1 MKITLFD
8 SIYHKQLLPLTY
20 TRPVARLRVGILT
33 IQEKWDK
40 YTVEPVALRTQEYLS
55 KAFKSNLKGGGIGI
69 NASVLPNEDL
79 IDEIGELNEKH
90 LLVKNGKVIAINPLP
105 SAEDDLSEVL
115 SSFKQVESEVEFNQI
130 ENTWD
135 IFKLNDPEIKS
146 DLALIKEKAKFVTP
160 SNTNTII
167 GDEVY
172 IEEGATVECAILN
185 STTGPIYVAS
195 GAEIMEG
202 SVVRGALAM
211 LKGSVLK
218 LGTKIYGAT
227 TLGPYTKVGGEVNNS
242 VFQGYSNKGHD
253 GFLGNS
259 VIGEW
264 CNLGADTNNSNLKNN
279 YSNVK
284 VWSYAQEDFIDS
296 ELQFCG
302 LIMGDH
308 SKSAINTMFN
318 TGTVVGVNAN
328 IFGGGFPPKFIPSY
342 SWGNNDFTEYHF
354 EKSIE
359 VAKVVCE
366 RRNVALG
373 VHEEAVLK
381 HIFEESKKFR
391 HH

>member
-20 TRPVARLRVGILT
+20 TRPVAKLRVGILT

-40 YTVEPVALRTQEYLS
+40 YATEPVAIRTQEYLS
-55 KAFKSNLKGGGIGI
+55 KAFKSNIKAGGIGI
-69 NASVLPNEDL
+69 NASVLPSADL
-79 IDEIGELNEKH
+79 IDEIGELPEKH
-90 LLVKNGKVIAINPLP
+90 LLVKAGKVIAINPLP
-105 SAEDDLSEVL
+105 STEDDLGVVL
-115 SSFKQVESEVEFNQI
+115 GTFKQIESEAEFNQI

-135 IFKLNDPEIKS
+135 IFLLNDAEIRA
-146 DLALIKEKAKFVTP
+146 DIELLKEKAKFVTP
-160 SNTNTII
+160 SSTNTII

-172 IEEGATVECAILN
+172 IEEGAIVECAILN
-185 STTGPIYVAS
+185 STTGPIYVAA

-211 LKGSVLK
+211 LKGATLK

-227 TLGPYTKVGGEVNNS
+227 TLGPHTKVGGEVNNC

-284 VWSYAQEDFIDS
+284 MWSYAQNDFVDTG
-296 ELQFCG
+296 LQFCG

-308 SKSAINTMFN
+308 SKAAINTMFN

-328 IFGGGFPPKFIPSY
+328 VFGDGFPAKFIPSY
-342 SWGNNDFTEYHF
+342 SWGNKELTEYNF

-359 VAKVVCE
+359 VAKVVCD
-366 RRNVALG
+366 RRNIALG
-373 VHEEAVLK
+373 IHEEAILK
-381 HIFEESKKFR
+381 HVFEESNKYR
-391 HH
+391 S

>member
-1 MKITLFD
+1 MKVTLFD

-20 TRPVARLRVGILT
+20 TRPVAKLRVGILT

-40 YTVEPVALRTQEYLS
+40 FASVPVSIRTQEYLS
-55 KAFKSNLKGGGIGI
+55 QAFKSNLKRGGIGI
-69 NASVLPNEDL
+69 NASVLPNTEL
-79 IDEIGELNEKH
+79 IEEISELNDKQ

-105 SAEDDLSEVL
+105 AAEDDLGEVL
-115 SSFKQVESEVEFNQI
+115 ASFKQVESQVEFNQI

-135 IFKLNDPEIKS
+135 IFKLNDLEIKA
-146 DLALIKEKAKFVTP
+146 DLGLLKEKSKFVTP
-160 SNTNTII
+160 SATNTII

-172 IEEGATVECAILN
+172 IEEGAIVECAILN

-202 SVVRGALAM
+202 SVVRGSLAM

-284 VWSYAQEDFIDS
+284 VWNYLKEDFVDTGI
-296 ELQFCG
+296 QFCG

-328 IFGGGFPPKFIPSY
+328 VFGSGFPAKFIPSY
-342 SWGNNDFTEYHF
+342 SWGNQELVEYNF

-366 RRNVALG
+366 RRHIALG
-373 VHEEAVLK
+373 IHEEAMLK
-381 HIFEESKKFR
+381 HVFEESKKYR
-391 HH
+391 